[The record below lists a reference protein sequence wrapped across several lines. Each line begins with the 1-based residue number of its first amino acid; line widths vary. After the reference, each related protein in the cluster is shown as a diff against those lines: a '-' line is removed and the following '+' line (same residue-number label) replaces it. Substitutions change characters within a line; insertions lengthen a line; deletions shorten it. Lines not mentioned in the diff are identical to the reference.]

1 VLRPGRQHKGK
12 PTSLNL
18 ENNHDGSDHLLS
30 MKHVTEFDQIQVICV
45 SGLEGATS
53 SGSELFSWKF
63 KFIHKQIVED

>member
-1 VLRPGRQHKGK
+1 VLRPGRQYKGK

-30 MKHVTEFDQIQVICV
+30 MKHVTEFDQIQVIRV

-63 KFIHKQIVED
+63 IHKQIVED